1 MRVAAIAFVGVLG
14 MAASAVSANAAPA
27 VPDLGLSAG
36 SSNIVEISGGCGRW
50 AHPSHWGGCV
60 SNGYGYGYGYGHRRW
75 NNRYYGGGYDRPWR
89 YHYRYGY

>member
-14 MAASAVSANAAPA
+14 LAASAVSANAAPA

-36 SSNIVEISGGCGRW
+36 SSNIVEIAGGCGRW
-50 AHPSHWGGCV
+50 AHPGRWGGCV
-60 SNGYGYGYGYGHRRW
+60 SNGYGYGYGYRRW

>member
-14 MAASAVSANAAPA
+14 MAASAVSANAASA